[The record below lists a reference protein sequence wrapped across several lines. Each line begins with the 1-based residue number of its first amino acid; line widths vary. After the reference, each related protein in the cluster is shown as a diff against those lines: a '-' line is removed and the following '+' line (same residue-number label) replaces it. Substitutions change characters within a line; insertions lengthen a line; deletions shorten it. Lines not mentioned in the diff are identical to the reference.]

1 MDKKSFIKNF
11 NLADLLV
18 LCFIFLLIFAFFA
31 HTFIPKSILKKIRRM
46 PQQEEVYVEVLLN
59 KEKQWLKDY
68 VKIGDGQRD
77 LENNFM
83 AQIIGLKDYSQNGEV
98 YGKIVVLKLRASVD
112 SYGFIKY
119 GSNILRPGQDF
130 ILENKDYVLRGVVF
144 SVKRKEY

>member
-1 MDKKSFIKNF
+1 MDIGKIFRKF
-11 NLADLLV
+11 NLVDLLV
-18 LCFIFLLIFAFFA
+18 LSFIFLVILAFFA
-31 HTFIPKSILKKIRRM
+31 RAFMPQSILKKIRRM

-83 AQIIGLKDYSQNGEV
+83 AQVIDIKDYFQNGEIC
-98 YGKIVVLKLRASVD
+98 GKIVVLKLRASID

-144 SVKRKEY
+144 SVKREKQ